1 MKIFKRTMAVVLI
14 AITALLCMAM
24 IQPNYKTEWEI
35 VNELCKNEGYS
46 KIHVVNTNELTADQT
61 WRTINNRKWKSY
73 IVVEKIISESN
84 GDGYGW
90 YKIKG
95 TAREFL
101 IGYNSKIDKGEMVT
115 SYVIW
120 NPETDECDD
129 VLYVVDNAKYR

>member
-1 MKIFKRTMAVVLI
+1 MSKIKKAILI
-14 AITALLCMAM
+14 LLVATTALLCTAM
-24 IQPNYKTEWEI
+24 IQPNQKSDWEI

-46 KIHVVNTNELTADQT
+46 KIHVVNTNELTANQT

-84 GDGYGW
+84 GDGCGW

>member
-1 MKIFKRTMAVVLI
+1 MKIFKRATAVVLI
-14 AITALLCMAM
+14 AVTALFCMAM
-24 IQPNYKTEWEI
+24 IQPNHKTEWEI

-61 WRTINNRKWKSY
+61 WSTIINRKWKSY

-95 TAREFL
+95 TARELL
-101 IGYNSKIDKGEMVT
+101 IGYNSKIKKGEMVT

-120 NPETDECDD
+120 NPDTDECDD

>member
-1 MKIFKRTMAVVLI
+1 MKKAITVLLI
-14 AITALLCMAM
+14 TATALLFMAM
-24 IQPNYKTEWEI
+24 IQPNRKSDWEI

-46 KIHVVNTNELTADQT
+46 RIQVVNTNEQT
-61 WRTINNRKWKSY
+61 SDEAWRTINNRAWKSY

-90 YKIKG
+90 YKIEG

-101 IGYNSKIDKGEMVT
+101 IGYNSKIKKGEMVT